1 MTRVLI
7 TDDHEVVRRGV
18 LDILITRLDRSVVVV
33 EAKDA
38 GEAINRLIES
48 EWDLVIV
55 DINLPGRSG
64 LEVLE
69 EARRLRPETPVLVLT
84 YYPEEEFA
92 LRSFKLGAAGYL
104 TKQGASD
111 ELITAVRRV
120 LAGGRYVTSSL
131 AERLALSFGAISEQ
145 EPHETLSHLELQV
158 LRLVAVGKS
167 TKEIADELALSE
179 KTVATYRT
187 RISEKTGLTTNVK
200 IARYALKRG
209 LVIEVS

>member
-69 EARRLRPETPVLVLT
+69 EARRLKPETPVLVLT

>member
-1 MTRVLI
+1 MIRVLI

-18 LDILITRLDRSVVVV
+18 RDILITRLDRSTVVV

-38 GEAINRLIES
+38 GEAINQLIES
-48 EWDLVIV
+48 EWNLVIV

-92 LRSFKLGAAGYL
+92 LRSFGLGAAGYL

-131 AERLALSFGAISEQ
+131 AERLALSFGAIAEQ
-145 EPHETLSHLELQV
+145 EPHETLSHRERQI

-209 LVIEVS
+209 LVD

>member
-1 MTRVLI
+1 
-7 TDDHEVVRRGV
+7 VRRGV
-18 LDILITRLDRSVVVV
+18 RDILITRLDRSAVVV

-48 EWDLVIV
+48 EWNLVIV

-131 AERLALSFGAISEQ
+131 AERLALSFGTIAEQ
-145 EPHETLSHLELQV
+145 EPHETLSHRELQI

-209 LVIEVS
+209 LVE